1 MAIAP
6 ARPKPHRHTLTLLV
20 GRVTTIKLAYWA
32 AVTAVELALPAVIGA
47 PLETR
52 LPVSIA
58 IAAALAAGAV
68 AWAVSSAG
76 AIDRRLGGLYRSLP
90 TIATAFVAAS
100 VVASPASVPLLLVER
115 QRSLEGC
122 APSVTCHYEPILFWV
137 AVLVV
142 GLVVIPAAFAFSM
155 RSDDAATTPHGG
167 ATGSPL
173 RGRGESDPP

>member
-1 MAIAP
+1 MVDDLPVARP
-6 ARPKPHRHTLTLLV
+6 ARPRPHRSTLTLLV

-32 AVTAVELALPAVIGA
+32 AVTAAELALPLAIAG
-47 PLETR
+47 PLESR
-52 LPVSIA
+52 LPASIA
-58 IAAALAAGAV
+58 IAAVLAVAAV

-76 AIDRRLGGLYRSLP
+76 AIDRRLGGLYRSVP

-100 VVASPASVPLLLVER
+100 VVASPASLPLLLIER

-142 GLVVIPAAFAFSM
+142 GLAVIPAAFALSM
-155 RSDDAATTPHGG
+155 RSHDA
-167 ATGSPL
+167 SPDA
-173 RGRGESDPP
+173 S

>member
-1 MAIAP
+1 MVDDLPLARP
-6 ARPKPHRHTLTLLV
+6 ARPRPHRSTLTLLV

-32 AVTAVELALPAVIGA
+32 AVTAVELALPLAIAA
-47 PLETR
+47 PLESR

-58 IAAALAAGAV
+58 IAAALAVGAV

-76 AIDRRLGGLYRSLP
+76 AIDRRLGGLYRSVP

-100 VVASPASVPLLLVER
+100 VVASPASLPLLVIER

-122 APSVTCHYEPILFWV
+122 APSVTCRYEPILFWV

-142 GLVVIPAAFAFSM
+142 GLAVIPAAFALSM
-155 RSDDAATTPHGG
+155 RSPGASADAT
-167 ATGSPL
+167 
-173 RGRGESDPP
+173 